1 MCQAKPVVIVTLDGG
16 PDENP
21 WYTKTIECTIDYFV
35 TQDLDA
41 LILTAIHLVG
51 VLIIES
57 TKEWWSS
64 VQSSVEWLFHSIT
77 FGSSHLQVFLI
88 KAVLKICSKLT
99 GEHPCRSV
107 ISIRLQSNYI
117 EITLWHGGSP
127 VNLLHIFWTPFLKN
141 TSGRLFLHFIS
152 NLNVERTYVPLKVF
166 SFSIVGRL
174 LQQYD

>member
-41 LILTAIHLVG
+41 LILTALHLVG
-51 VLIIES
+51 VLIIKS
-57 TKEWWSS
+57 NKEWWSS
-64 VQSSVEWLFHSIT
+64 VQCSVEWLFHSIT
-77 FGSSHLQVFLI
+77 FGSSRPQVFLI
-88 KAVLKICSKLT
+88 KAVLKISGKFT

-107 ISIRLQSNYI
+107 ISIKLQSNFI
-117 EITLWHGGSP
+117 EIKLRHGCSP
-127 VNLLHIFWTPFLKN
+127 VNLLHIFRIPFLKN

-152 NLNVERTYVPLKVF
+152 NLNVEGTDVRLKIKF
-166 SFSIVGRL
+166 FFYMGRL
-174 LQQYD
+174 LQKYD